1 MAMVLLLLDGSMSLM
16 ALGAT
21 KVEVSMKK
29 ISSRNTKS
37 DMDEEL
43 KVGSTLFL
51 DLIAIARPWLCGFV
65 QDIHKLSRLGFKQVD
80 DFLNLGGDDGVEE
93 VGNDADNQTAN
104 SGHHGFIDA

>member
-1 MAMVLLLLDGSMSLM
+1 MVLLLLEGSMSLM

-29 ISSRNTKS
+29 INRRNTRS

-51 DLIAIARPWLCGFV
+51 DLIAIMLRF
-65 QDIHKLSRLGFKQVD
+65 
-80 DFLNLGGDDGVEE
+80 
-93 VGNDADNQTAN
+93 
-104 SGHHGFIDA
+104 

>member
-1 MAMVLLLLDGSMSLM
+1 MVLLLLEGNMSLM

-43 KVGSTLFL
+43 NVGSTLFL
-51 DLIAIARPWLCGFV
+51 DLMAIMRWF
-65 QDIHKLSRLGFKQVD
+65 
-80 DFLNLGGDDGVEE
+80 
-93 VGNDADNQTAN
+93 
-104 SGHHGFIDA
+104 

>member
-1 MAMVLLLLDGSMSLM
+1 MVLLLLEGNMSLM

-43 KVGSTLFL
+43 NVGSTLFL
-51 DLIAIARPWLCGFV
+51 DLMAIMR
-65 QDIHKLSRLGFKQVD
+65 
-80 DFLNLGGDDGVEE
+80 
-93 VGNDADNQTAN
+93 
-104 SGHHGFIDA
+104 

>member
-1 MAMVLLLLDGSMSLM
+1 MVLLLLDGSMSLM

-43 KVGSTLFL
+43 NVGSTLFL
-51 DLIAIARPWLCGFV
+51 DLMAIT
-65 QDIHKLSRLGFKQVD
+65 LGF
-80 DFLNLGGDDGVEE
+80 
-93 VGNDADNQTAN
+93 
-104 SGHHGFIDA
+104 